1 MTTRAAVALITSIRS
16 SVFRHGDPRP
26 ISILVVDDDELVRGY
41 VDRVLRHA
49 GYHTAMATDANEAI
63 RMAWTDGPFDLL
75 LTDLVMP
82 RMNGD
87 ELARRLR
94 LSQPNLPVLY
104 FTGFS
109 DRLFIDRA
117 TLWHGEAFL
126 DKPCSP
132 KGLLDAVSQVAAA
145 AV

>member
-1 MTTRAAVALITSIRS
+1 MTTSAAVAMVTRIGRGI
-16 SVFRHGDPRP
+16 FRHGDDRP
-26 ISILVVDDDELVRGY
+26 IRVLVVDDDELVRRY
-41 VDRVLRHA
+41 IDRVLRDA
-49 GYHTAMATDANEAI
+49 GYHTAMAADANEAI
-63 RMAWTDGPFDLL
+63 KLAWTDGPFDLL

-94 LSQPNLPVLY
+94 LSQPDLPVLY

-109 DRLFIDRA
+109 DRLFIERTA
-117 TLWHGEAFL
+117 LWHGEAFL

-132 KGLLDAVSQVAAA
+132 RGLLEAISQVAAA
-145 AV
+145 AI

>member
-1 MTTRAAVALITSIRS
+1 VTAPAALALVARIGK
-16 SVFRHGDPRP
+16 SVFRRGAARF
-26 ISILVVDDDELVRGY
+26 SVLVVDDDELVRCY
-41 VDRVLRHA
+41 IERVLRGA

-63 RMAWTDGPFDLL
+63 QLAWTDGPFDLL

-94 LSQPNLPVLY
+94 LSQPRLPVLY

-109 DRLFIDRA
+109 DRLFIEREA
-117 TLWHGEAFL
+117 LWDGETFL
-126 DKPCSP
+126 EKPCSP
-132 KGLLDAVSQVAAA
+132 KGLLDAVSQVATS

>member
-1 MTTRAAVALITSIRS
+1 VTLPQAVDLVTRIGK
-16 SVFRHGDPRP
+16 SVFRRADAVRFRV
-26 ISILVVDDDELVRGY
+26 LVVDDDELVRCY
-41 VDRVLRHA
+41 IDRVLRGA
-49 GYHTAMATDANEAI
+49 GYHTTLATDANEAI
-63 RMAWTDGPFDLL
+63 QLAWTNGPFDLL

-94 LSQPNLPVLY
+94 LSQPHLPVLY

-109 DRLFIDRA
+109 DRLFIERE
-117 TLWHGEAFL
+117 TLWDGEALL

-132 KGLLDAVSQVAAA
+132 KGLLDAVSQVAAS